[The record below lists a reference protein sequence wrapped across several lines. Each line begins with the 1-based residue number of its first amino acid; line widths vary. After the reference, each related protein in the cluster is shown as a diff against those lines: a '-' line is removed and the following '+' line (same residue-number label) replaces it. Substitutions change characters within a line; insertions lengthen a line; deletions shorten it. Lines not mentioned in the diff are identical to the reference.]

1 MGLVEVE
8 ELPEEEEGNGKEQG
22 KVYSLSSRSAMVG
35 FKRRRGNEQETYTV
49 IYPTLVSTPNH

>member
-22 KVYSLSSRSAMVG
+22 KVYSLSLLD
-35 FKRRRGNEQETYTV
+35 Q
-49 IYPTLVSTPNH
+49 L